1 MNWDCDVSYPNE
13 LNNEGIQFISVYWI
27 VFIPISTKEPQ
38 IVLFNN
44 LPLNNAEYGK
54 FLTAFASTASTG
66 GNGLPVDA
74 SISFSIDVMIAS
86 ASSTLPWDSNQRGD
100 SGYLL

>member
-1 MNWDCDVSYPNE
+1 M
-13 LNNEGIQFISVYWI
+13 
-27 VFIPISTKEPQ
+27 FIPISTKEPQ

-54 FLTAFASTASTG
+54 FFTALASVTSTS

-74 SISFSIDVMIAS
+74 SISFSIVV
-86 ASSTLPWDSNQRGD
+86 
-100 SGYLL
+100 

>member
-1 MNWDCDVSYPNE
+1 M
-13 LNNEGIQFISVYWI
+13 
-27 VFIPISTKEPQ
+27 FIPISTKEPQ

-74 SISFSIDVMIAS
+74 SISFSIDGHNSVI
-86 ASSTLPWDSNQRGD
+86 ASSTLP
-100 SGYLL
+100 